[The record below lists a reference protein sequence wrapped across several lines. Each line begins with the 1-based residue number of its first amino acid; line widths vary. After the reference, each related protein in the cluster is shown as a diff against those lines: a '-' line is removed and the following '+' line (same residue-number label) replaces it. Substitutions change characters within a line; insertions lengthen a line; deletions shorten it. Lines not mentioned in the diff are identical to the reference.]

1 LVGRDLSVFLKKKFQ
16 ELVGEGTAAP
26 QEVEVVMG
34 RKLQVCAKFYI
45 AEARTEHISLLLSNF
60 SYFLFSSSGSIG
72 S

>member
-16 ELVGEGTAAP
+16 ELVGEGTATP

-45 AEARTEHISLLLSNF
+45 AEAHTEHMTVIIKL
-60 SYFLFSSSGSIG
+60 
-72 S
+72 